1 MDFVAGDA
9 DNAGESEKPFDE
21 AVATKEA
28 KKLKVAELRSALEAA
43 GADTKGLKPALVE
56 RLVATQRD
64 AVAAAPAAAPAAP
77 AAAPAAPVAAP
88 DAPAAAPSA
97 ETAGGQTELELM
109 AAMGLPTAMGPAVTA
124 APAPAPDDGAQKTCK
139 HCGQLLPASSY
150 VAKQR
155 LKARPTCIE
164 CAARLSAQ
172 PPPKRPPRTD
182 FSTSPDGVRKQL
194 DYYFSP
200 KNWGQDAFLK
210 SLADDEGSVALV
222 AFLTFPRITALLPT
236 TLDAMKTEE
245 DDLRVLAAAAR
256 ASPALDLT
264 ADGLR
269 VKARRKR
276 ERVEKPAAI
285 AGLEL
290 SADELARRAKRAA
303 KFGAEA
309 TRPPPPVPKRTFA
322 HAGGQMTTNKQVA
335 TAKFLR
341 RKQEAEPSQR
351 PAVYDEEE

>member
-1 MDFVAGDA
+1 MEFVAGDA
-9 DNAGESEKPFDE
+9 ANAGETERHFDE

-56 RLVATQRD
+56 RLVAVQRD
-64 AVAAAPAAAPAAP
+64 GAADDSPVAAPAA
-77 AAAPAAPVAAP
+77 
-88 DAPAAAPSA
+88 APAAAPSA
-97 ETAGGQTELELM
+97 ETAGGQMVGPPTWPIAAERELM
-109 AAMGLPTAMGPAVTA
+109 AAMGLPTAMGPAGTA
-124 APAPAPDDGAQKTCK
+124 PPAPPDDGAQKTCK
-139 HCGQLLPASSY
+139 HCGQLLPAISY

-172 PPPKRPPRTD
+172 NPPKTA
-182 FSTSPDGVRKQL
+182 SPDGVRKQL

-210 SLADDEGSVALV
+210 SLADDEGSVALA

-236 TLDAMKTEE
+236 TLDATKTEE

-256 ASPALDLT
+256 GSSALDLT

-341 RKQEAEPSQR
+341 RKQEGRSGQRSMTKHSNMSQIN
-351 PAVYDEEE
+351 